1 MFCGPET
8 VDVSRGEAEGNID
21 SRGSTKHTAFPRSQS
36 ISILLYTERQ
46 KRRKVPQINQTCIKR
61 ITFYLTWLREALW
74 ICYLPLNKSNVH
86 RLATLPGRQ

>member
-8 VDVSRGEAEGNID
+8 VDVSRGEAEVGTGTI
-21 SRGSTKHTAFPRSQS
+21 GFIGT
-36 ISILLYTERQ
+36 IYTECQ
-46 KRRKVPQINQTCIKR
+46 KRRKVPQINQTCVKR

-74 ICYLPLNKSNVH
+74 ICYLPVNKSNVH